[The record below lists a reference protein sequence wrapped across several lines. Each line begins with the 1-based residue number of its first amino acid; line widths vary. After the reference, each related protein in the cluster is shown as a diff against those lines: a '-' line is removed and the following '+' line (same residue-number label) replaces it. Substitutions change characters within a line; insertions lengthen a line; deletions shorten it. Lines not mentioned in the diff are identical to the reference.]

1 MFKRIVVF
9 TLSILLCASIS
20 FADGREEVES
30 MCTEKWG
37 SNQQMRDE
45 CIETQLHA
53 VKIWFKN
60 YFNKYV
66 AVHLAALDKDPNST
80 YLREETAIVYD
91 CAKDFQ
97 DSAGRYDYQMVLDC
111 CDEQFQAYHPSKQ

>member
-1 MFKRIVVF
+1 MFKRVVVF
-9 TLSILLCASIS
+9 TLSILMCTSIS

-30 MCTEKWG
+30 MCTERWG

-60 YFNKYV
+60 YFNKYMV
-66 AVHLAALDKDPNST
+66 YHFLDPGQVQFVYMVFVLPDKVIHVRRNRIAV
-80 YLREETAIVYD
+80 
-91 CAKDFQ
+91 
-97 DSAGRYDYQMVLDC
+97 
-111 CDEQFQAYHPSKQ
+111 